1 MGLQMS
7 EPLWAPSE
15 RQIAEANITT
25 FMRAS
30 ERTWGISL
38 DDYAGLYEW
47 SITKPE
53 QFWQSL
59 WTYLDIIGEWPDD
72 AVIEDRDGMIDA
84 RFFPAARL
92 SFAENV
98 LRARDDVPAIIFRDE
113 NGSRREVT
121 RRSLYD
127 QVSRLAQALRDLGVV
142 EGDRVA
148 AILPNIPE
156 TLACMLAAN
165 SIGAIWTSCSL
176 DFGIHGVRDRLGQVD
191 AKLLFAVDRYSYKGK
206 VHDTSSSLRELRR
219 HLHSLEHV
227 VMVPETGEEPPRPTP
242 DTISLAD
249 FIEPYEARKIDFV
262 RFPFEQPAFILYTSG
277 TTGLPKCI
285 VHRSGGVLLQLLK
298 EHALHFDT
306 KPGDRFF
313 YFTTT
318 GWNMWYT
325 LVSALGAGA
334 TVMMYEGSPFYPGI
348 DVLFEFIEAEMITA
362 FGTSPKYLESLSK
375 QNARPRE
382 TRDLTSLKTILSTGA
397 PLSPDSFD
405 YVYREIKQ
413 DVRLS
418 SISGGTEIM
427 TTFANGNPIGP
438 VWRGELQVRTL
449 GMQVEIYDDEGQSIR
464 RQKGEL
470 VCTAPFPS
478 MPLGLWNDPGDA
490 RYHQTYFSRFPRVW
504 CHGDFA
510 ELTAHGGMIIY
521 GRSDATLNP
530 GGIRIGT
537 AEIYRPVEEFE
548 EVADSLVVG
557 QEWEN
562 DLRVVLF
569 VKLRDGIELDD
580 ALRERIKRHIR
591 EFASPRHV
599 PTKIIQVADIP
610 YTVNGKKVELAVRN
624 IIHGQPVKS
633 TGSIVNPDAL
643 SAFEDLPE
651 LRI

>member
-1 MGLQMS
+1 MS

-15 RQIAEANITT
+15 QQIAEANMTT

-30 ERTWGISL
+30 ERAWGISL

-59 WTYLDIIGEWPDD
+59 WTYLDVIGERPDD
-72 AVIEDRDGMIDA
+72 TIIKDRDSMIDA

-92 SFAENV
+92 SFAENI
-98 LRARDDVPAIIFRDE
+98 LRTRDDYPAIIFRGED
-113 NGSRREVT
+113 GSRREVT

-127 QVSRLAQALRDLGVV
+127 QVSRLAQALRGLGIA

-176 DFGIHGVRDRLGQVD
+176 DFGVHGVRDRLGQVD

-227 VMVPETGEEPPRPTP
+227 VMVPVTGEEPPRRAA

-325 LVSALGAGA
+325 LVGALGAGA

-382 TRDLTSLKTILSTGA
+382 ARDLTSLKTILSTGA

-478 MPLGLWNDPGDA
+478 MPLGFWNDPGDA

-537 AEIYRPVEEFE
+537 AEIYRPAEEFE
-548 EVADSLVVG
+548 EIADSLVVG

-599 PTKIIQVADIP
+599 PAKIIQVADIP